1 MKFMRV
7 TLSCFMILFLLTGTA
22 CAAQSGVTL
31 TVQADKPGA
40 KINPSMWG
48 LFFEDINFGA
58 DGGLYVELVKNRE
71 TKKPFAE
78 RKDKF
83 KPTMLKRVS
92 AELMKK
98 GVYLVNVINTFLV
111 APPLIVTE
119 EEINNAIDVFDEAL
133 KMADKETE

>member
-1 MKFMRV
+1 MVYLAKSGISKEHEATRIARRDGIREGLV
-7 TLSCFMILFLLTGTA
+7 CVLT
-22 CAAQSGVTL
+22 CLEPCISYV
-31 TVQADKPGA
+31 
-40 KINPSMWG
+40 
-48 LFFEDINFGA
+48 
-58 DGGLYVELVKNRE
+58 LYKNRE

-83 KPTMLKRVS
+83 KPTMLKKIS

-111 APPLIVTE
+111 APPLIVSE
-119 EEINNAIDVFDEAL
+119 KEINDAVDVFDEAL